1 MSRDSNDLL
10 GRFKNRSKNTGA
22 GLSKAPEGAAIPLTA
37 GQKRLWFYQQAH
49 PESAAYNYGIRYF
62 GKGSFDLDRF
72 RQAWEALAKEYTI
85 LRSYYPLVNNKPEI
99 KITEELP
106 SLVYKDLSQE
116 EQAEALAEK
125 EEHSLLH
132 RLYDLSQAHLC
143 SFLILKTEADT
154 YRFTFATHHILV
166 DEWSVGGLIQKLADY
181 YTKGFNTDQ
190 EVLDFRDVAWSF
202 QQKEEGRHLPYW
214 TDYIRGAQ
222 AGSGLVP
229 DFQMGSGPTGKGAR
243 WGFSLPAQL
252 SVDSKKQAQEL
263 GLTLFEWCF
272 GLFGL
277 HLHQLG
283 GNTDFIIASP
293 ATLRQDMALQK
304 QWGYL
309 IETVLYRFQFDQNK
323 TLKNLLSELSS
334 DHRKAQSK
342 LPLPLESLVSE
353 HQGSRDL
360 SKNPLFE
367 TMFVY
372 NESQDTPP
380 LGEDFV
386 WSAEESSAL
395 ETSKFDLTLF
405 SRWENEQLHF
415 SWEYNPAL
423 FSEESIQLM
432 AQGFLRL
439 FEAVA
444 ENGVEQLAYTYRTQ
458 EPEIPEASWQNP
470 WSGLSSIPERFK
482 QMVEQYPEKTALSFG
497 TEQWTYKTL
506 DQKSTEWA
514 LALLQLNPQ
523 QKPIALHLD
532 RSLEQIAALMAVLK
546 SGVPY
551 LALDPEYPAGRL
563 NYMLENSGC
572 SLVLSTDKDK
582 FRDTAAR
589 VIDLPHLEE
598 VALEEQSTSLPS
610 IKGEQPAY
618 IIYTSGSSGKPKGV
632 VISHSNLLYSTAA
645 RLAFYPDQ
653 PGVFYWT
660 SSLSF
665 DSSKAGLYW
674 TLLQGGHLR
683 IAPTRSEQ
691 DMEQMA
697 KEIESHQVSHLLTLP
712 SLYKKLLQLAPKN
725 TLSSLTTAMVA
736 GESCEIEVIETHYRR
751 LEHCKLYNEYGPS
764 EGTVWATA
772 KELLPLQDAGR
783 VSIGKAIPGTQVY
796 VLDRYGQLASPLQI
810 GELCISGPG
819 LAEGYLHTPELT
831 AEKFKPN
838 PWGKGNFKSL
848 YRTGDQA
855 RWNSQGELEF
865 FGRKDQQLKIR
876 GQRVELEEIQSALA
890 NLLGIDEACVV
901 VHQLST
907 TPLLV
912 AYYTAD
918 QENREAEIRE
928 SLQNQLPSHMVPK
941 HLLQLEKFPLLPN
954 GKVDRQKLSLRPL
967 EIQETEGSLPTS
979 ELQQQLAV
987 LFEEVSE
994 KRPVYIEDNY
1004 FDLGG
1009 DSIKSIELI
1018 AKARNLGMNIT
1029 PNILFKYPTIQ
1040 GLSQYL
1046 EAEQEEAWDYLV
1058 KFHDQG
1064 TQRPLF
1070 CIHAG
1075 GGHVFFYKELHKFIE
1090 NRPVYAL
1097 QPSGAYDDQE
1107 LQPTINAM
1115 ALDYIQSMKKV
1126 QAEGPYTV
1134 LVYCFSAVVGNE
1146 ICRLLRADGQQV
1158 DLIVVDTMTSPANL
1172 NSPKRLKMR
1181 VQAFGS
1187 RLLRSPKR
1195 TLYYWTIARYSLLR
1209 MRFQEK
1215 AAKEEEARKLE
1226 RLRRH
1231 LMQLSQGHP
1240 FSEMEEDVYLLLTK
1254 KDHRAVN
1261 RETVA
1266 SWKRTTSGEVRVL
1279 RVPGEHMTLFDDG
1292 FLETTSKAIQESL
1305 NQIEKATEA

>member
-1 MSRDSNDLL
+1 M
-10 GRFKNRSKNTGA
+10 
-22 GLSKAPEGAAIPLTA
+22 
-37 GQKRLWFYQQAH
+37 
-49 PESAAYNYGIRYF
+49 
-62 GKGSFDLDRF
+62 
-72 RQAWEALAKEYTI
+72 
-85 LRSYYPLVNNKPEI
+85 
-99 KITEELP
+99 
-106 SLVYKDLSQE
+106 
-116 EQAEALAEK
+116 
-125 EEHSLLH
+125 
-132 RLYDLSQAHLC
+132 
-143 SFLILKTEADT
+143 
-154 YRFTFATHHILV
+154 
-166 DEWSVGGLIQKLADY
+166 DEWSVGGIIQHLADY
-181 YTKGFNTDQ
+181 YANGFKAER
-190 EVLDFRDVAWSF
+190 EVIDFRDVAWTF
-202 QQKEEGRHLPYW
+202 HQKDESRHLPYW

-222 AGSGLVP
+222 AGSGLAP
-229 DFQMGSGPTGKGAR
+229 DFQTGSSPTGTGAR
-243 WGFSLPAQL
+243 CAFSLPAVL
-252 SVDSKKQAQEL
+252 SAQSKKQAQEL

-283 GNTDFIIASP
+283 GNSDFLVASP
-293 ATLRQDMALQK
+293 ATLRQDLALQK
-304 QWGYL
+304 HWGYL
-309 IETVLYRFQFDQNK
+309 IETVLYRFRFDQNK
-323 TLKNLLSELSS
+323 TLKELLSELSA
-334 DHRKAQSK
+334 DHRKAQGK

-353 HQGSRDL
+353 QQASRDL
-360 SKNPLFE
+360 SRNPLFE
-367 TMFVY
+367 TMFVF
-372 NESQDTPP
+372 NESQDTPS
-380 LGEDFV
+380 LGEEFSWHV
-386 WSAEESSAL
+386 EESSAL
-395 ETSKFDLTLF
+395 ETAKFDLTLF

-423 FSEESIQLM
+423 FSEDSIQLM
-432 AQGFLRL
+432 AQGFLQL
-439 FEAVA
+439 FKSVA
-444 ENGVEQLAYTYRTQ
+444 EKGVEQWAHSYGKEQVENAETPWKNL
-458 EPEIPEASWQNP
+458 
-470 WSGLSSIPERFK
+470 WSGINSIPERFK

-497 TEQWTYKTL
+497 AEQWTYKTL
-506 DQKSTEWA
+506 DQKSTAWA
-514 LALLQLNPQ
+514 LALLKLNPQ

-551 LALDPEYPAGRL
+551 LALDPEYPGGRL
-563 NYMLENSGC
+563 SYMLENSEC
-572 SLVLSTDKDK
+572 ALVISSDKSNFTD
-582 FRDTAAR
+582 TGAR
-589 VIDLPHLEE
+589 VIELKELDVVSTEE
-598 VALEEQSTSLPS
+598 MPKSLPP
-610 IKGEQPAY
+610 ITGEQAAY

-697 KEIESHQVSHLLTLP
+697 KEIESHQVTHLLTLP

-725 TLSSLTTAMVA
+725 TLSSLTTTMVA
-736 GESCEIEVIETHYRR
+736 GESCELEVIEIHHDR
-751 LEHCKLYNEYGPS
+751 LKNCKLYNEYGPS

-772 KELLPLQDAGR
+772 KELHPKQDGGR

-819 LAEGYLHTPELT
+819 LAEGYLHAPELT
-831 AEKFKPN
+831 AEKFIPN
-838 PWGKGNFKSL
+838 PWGKDDFKKL
-848 YRTGDQA
+848 YKTGDQA
-855 RWNSQGELEF
+855 RWNTKGELEF

-876 GQRVELEEIQSALA
+876 GQRVELEEIQSILS
-890 NLLGIDEACVV
+890 NLKGISEACVV
-901 VHQLST
+901 IHQSSN

-912 AYYTAD
+912 AYFTSD
-918 QENREAEIRE
+918 SKDLEVNIRE
-928 SLQNQLPSHMVPK
+928 KLQNQLPAHMVPK

-954 GKVDRQKLSLRPL
+954 GKVDRQSLRGRPL
-967 EIQETEGSLPTS
+967 QIQTTEGTLPETEIQK
-979 ELQQQLAV
+979 QLAV
-987 LFEEVSE
+987 LFEEVST
-994 KRPVYIEDNY
+994 KRPVYVEDDY

-1018 AKARNLGMNIT
+1018 AKARSLGMNIT

-1040 GLSQYL
+1040 GLSHYL

-1064 TQRPLF
+1064 TKRPLF

-1075 GGHVFFYKELHKFIE
+1075 GGHVFFYKELHKFIK

-1097 QPSGAYDDQE
+1097 QPSGAYEDQE

-1115 ALDYIQSMKKV
+1115 ALDYIKSMKKV
-1126 QAEGPYTV
+1126 QAQGPYTI

-1146 ICRLLRADGQQV
+1146 ICRLLREESQQIDV
-1158 DLIVVDTMTSPANL
+1158 IVVDTMTSPANL

-1181 VQAFGS
+1181 MQAFGS

-1209 MRFQEK
+1209 MRYQEK
-1215 AAKEEEARKLE
+1215 AAKDEEARKLE

-1240 FSEMEEDVYLLLTK
+1240 FSEMEEDIYLLLTK

-1266 SWKRTTSGEVRVL
+1266 SWQRTTSGEVRVL

-1292 FLETTSKAIQESL
+1292 FLETTSEAIQESL
-1305 NQIEKATEA
+1305 NQIENATEA